1 MLKPAS
7 IPAAIRGS
15 TPADPAQMANTLF
28 PNHLPMKDMNTLRHI
43 AGLYLDI
50 YSSPRDLERP
60 LTPEQVKDA
69 GVFFLD
75 LLAAHEA
82 EALIAQEREARGKPV
97 AELDYRDLVNQF
109 IEKFEQD
116 EGITE
121 SLSEDQMYD
130 AGDLFLSYAAE
141 HL

>member
-1 MLKPAS
+1 M
-7 IPAAIRGS
+7 
-15 TPADPAQMANTLF
+15 T
-28 PNHLPMKDMNTLRHI
+28 TLRHI

-50 YSSPRDLERP
+50 YSTPRDLERP

-82 EALIAQEREARGKPV
+82 EALIEQERDARATLV
-97 AELDYRDLVNQF
+97 AEPDYRDLVNQF
-109 IEKFEQD
+109 IEKFERD

-121 SLSEDQMYD
+121 LSEDQMRD
-130 AGDLFLSYAAE
+130 AGDLFLSLAAE

>member
-1 MLKPAS
+1 M
-7 IPAAIRGS
+7 
-15 TPADPAQMANTLF
+15 
-28 PNHLPMKDMNTLRHI
+28 
-43 AGLYLDI
+43 
-50 YSSPRDLERP
+50 
-60 LTPEQVKDA
+60 KDA

-82 EALIAQEREARGKPV
+82 EALIAQERNAQTPLLP
-97 AELDYRDLVNQF
+97 APDYRDLVSQF

-121 SLSEDQMYD
+121 LSEDQMYD
-130 AGDLFLSYAAE
+130 AGDLFLSLAAE

>member
-1 MLKPAS
+1 
-7 IPAAIRGS
+7 
-15 TPADPAQMANTLF
+15 
-28 PNHLPMKDMNTLRHI
+28 MKDMTTLRHI
-43 AGLYLDI
+43 AGLYLDM
-50 YSSPRDLERP
+50 YCTPRDLDRP

-82 EALIAQEREARGKPV
+82 EALIEQERAARTQRI
-97 AELDYRDLVNQF
+97 AEPDYRDLVDQF
-109 IEKFEQD
+109 IEKFERD

-121 SLSEDQMYD
+121 LSEDQMYD
-130 AGDLFLSYAAE
+130 AGDLFLSLAAE

>member
-1 MLKPAS
+1 MKNTTTLK
-7 IPAAIRGS
+7 
-15 TPADPAQMANTLF
+15 
-28 PNHLPMKDMNTLRHI
+28 HI

-50 YSSPRDLERP
+50 YSAPRDLERP

-75 LLAAHEA
+75 LLAVHEA
-82 EALIAQEREARGKPV
+82 EALIAQERNAQTPLLP
-97 AELDYRDLVNQF
+97 APDYRDLVSQF

-121 SLSEDQMYD
+121 LSEDQMYD
-130 AGDLFLSYAAE
+130 AGDLFLSLAAE

>member
-1 MLKPAS
+1 
-7 IPAAIRGS
+7 
-15 TPADPAQMANTLF
+15 
-28 PNHLPMKDMNTLRHI
+28 MKDMTTLRHI

-50 YSSPRDLERP
+50 YSTPRDLERP

-82 EALIAQEREARGKPV
+82 EALIAQEREARARVIEEP
-97 AELDYRDLVNQF
+97 DYRDLVNQF

-121 SLSEDQMYD
+121 ALSEDQMYK
-130 AGDLFLSYAAE
+130 ASDLFLEYAAE